1 MKTKNT
7 LKKALVAICVLALL
21 VSVLP
26 ASVFAEETIEIPEE
40 NYLYVNGDSKILKAE
55 EEMAFLRLVVEDPGK
70 FHILASRGDQ
80 NPPCVCPS

>member
-7 LKKALVAICVLALL
+7 LKKTLDAICVLALL

-40 NYLYVNGDSKILKAE
+40 NYLYVNGDSKVLKAE
-55 EEMAFLRLVVEDPGK
+55 EEMAFC
-70 FHILASRGDQ
+70 AW
-80 NPPCVCPS
+80 